1 MSGDPT
7 TDNAPA
13 IDEVLGY
20 FDELSNWG
28 RWGDDDRL
36 GTLNHVTPEA
46 TVAAAAE
53 IREGAAVSCAWDVDG
68 TDDIHGPP
76 QRHMIS
82 TGQGLA
88 DEHRV
93 LPRHR
98 RATDR
103 SAGAAEF
110 VGFAFHG
117 MNMTH
122 LDALSHLFWD
132 REMFN
137 GVPAEHVTS
146 HAGATSLAITDAAEG
161 ITSRGVLLDIPPLL
175 DVDWLE
181 PGFGV
186 TPEHLE
192 AAEARQGV
200 TVRRGDIVFLR
211 VGYSKRRRAEGPRP
225 VNLGQAGFHAS
236 ALPWLHEREVAVIGN
251 DGGQDAMPSGYHLDG
266 LAMPIHT
273 IGITAMGLWLLD
285 NLDLEPL
292 VDACE
297 RRRRWTF
304 FMHLAP
310 LRLAGATGSPLNP
323 VAIF

>member
-1 MSGDPT
+1 MTSDGPP
-7 TDNAPA
+7 APS

-36 GTLNHVTPEA
+36 GTLNYITPDVTI
-46 TVAAAAE
+46 AAAGE
-53 IREGAAVSCAWDVDG
+53 ILDGTSVSCAWDIDG
-68 TDDIHGPP
+68 TNDIHGPP

-98 RATDR
+98 RPTDR
-103 SAGAAEF
+103 SSGAAEY

-122 LDALSHLFWD
+122 LDALSHIFWD
-132 REMFN
+132 RAMFN

-146 HAGATSLAITDAAEG
+146 HAGATSLAITDVSGG

-200 TVRRGDIVFLR
+200 TVGRGDIVFLR
-211 VGYSKRRRAEGPRP
+211 VGYGRRKRAEGPRP

-236 ALPWLHEREVAVIGN
+236 ALPWLHEREVSVIGN

-292 VDACE
+292 AEACE
-297 RRRRWTF
+297 QRSRWSF
-304 FMHLAP
+304 FLHLAP